1 MSLLTQLL
9 TEKYG
14 EEVGREGDSIAY
26 RGEYTR
32 QKREEDY
39 KEEWSRWGD
48 ERRWAKERRRNVGLQ
63 GDDMSDR
70 RCRAGE

>member
-1 MSLLTQLL
+1 L
-9 TEKYG
+9 G
-14 EEVGREGDSIAY
+14 

-48 ERRWAKERRRNVGLQ
+48 ERRWAKERRRNVG
-63 GDDMSDR
+63 
-70 RCRAGE
+70 CRVMT